1 MAPNLTVF
9 GLFYSATCANTTESG
24 KTFWRNCEKTRSPK
38 TKKTYFAK
46 TSRKTPLECLGMAD
60 NGTLLKFNRYL
71 AGLAWT
77 VLLFLCSKFDY
88 PEKNKGMRTLT
99 MVYCSIRCNHLM
111 VTFGACMCNG
121 VPGSSFAR
129 AWGIESLQFSAL
141 CAYVII
147 LRVDMCQI
155 KRHMAQYDD
164 MFI

>member
-111 VTFGACMCNG
+111 VTFGACMCNAYHPLFG
-121 VPGSSFAR
+121 LLLLLPGPGALKASS
-129 AWGIESLQFSAL
+129 LVH
-141 CAYVII
+141 YVRM
-147 LRVDMCQI
+147 L
-155 KRHMAQYDD
+155 
-164 MFI
+164 